1 MIRRCRLIAIAALA
15 ASLPASAVAEPPA
28 CIGGKTMRTAELIFG
43 RNIGATQVVSE
54 TAWHAFVAREL
65 TPRFPGGLTITDAI
79 GQWRDPRRGTLVR
92 EPSKVVEI
100 VLPGNDDDTAKL
112 DAAVAAYKH
121 RFRQQSV
128 GVVTRQACV
137 QF

>member
-1 MIRRCRLIAIAALA
+1 MIRRCRLIAIAALV

-28 CIGGKTMRTAELIFG
+28 CTGGTRTQTAELIFA
-43 RNIGATQVVSE
+43 RNIGATQAVSE

-65 TPRFPGGLTITDAI
+65 TITDAV
-79 GQWRDPRRGTLVR
+79 GQRRDPRRRKLVR

-112 DAAVAAYKH
+112 DAVVAAYKH
-121 RFRQQSV
+121 RFHQQSV
-128 GVVTRQACV
+128 GVVTRRACV